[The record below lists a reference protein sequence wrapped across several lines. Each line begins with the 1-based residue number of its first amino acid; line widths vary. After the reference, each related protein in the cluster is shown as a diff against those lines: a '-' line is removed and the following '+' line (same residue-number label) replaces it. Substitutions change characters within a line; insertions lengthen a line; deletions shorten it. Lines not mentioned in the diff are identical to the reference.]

1 MAEIPI
7 RCGAVCLVA
16 VRRSGGVNEV
26 LLLRRTRSL
35 RGEWCQIAGGIEDG
49 ETAWQAAV
57 RELQEET
64 SLKPDTLYSGD
75 ICEQFYEAHRDAI
88 SLLPVFVAYIDGKNE
103 PRLNAEHSE
112 YCWVDFKTA
121 YGMVPLAGQRYVLR
135 HVEQEFMLATP
146 SEYLRIQL
154 Q

>member
-16 VRRSGGVNEV
+16 VRRSKEVNEV

-35 RGEWCQIAGGIEDG
+35 QGEWCQIAGGIEDG

-57 RELQEET
+57 RELKEET
-64 SLKPDTLYSGD
+64 SLHPDAVYSGD

-88 SLLPVFVAYIDGKNE
+88 SLLPVFVAYIDAESE
-103 PRLNAEHSE
+103 PRLNAEHSD
-112 YCWVDFKTA
+112 YRWVDFNTA
-121 YGMVPLAGQRYVLR
+121 YEMVPFVGQRHVLR
-135 HVEQEFMLATP
+135 HVEREFMLATP
-146 SEYLRIQL
+146 SKHLKIELR
-154 Q
+154 